1 MTSRKV
7 TKVGYELKLNK
18 ELTGL
23 TSVSSDTFK
32 AGDNVTLDKT
42 GLTIKEGPSVKKDG
56 IDAGKK
62 KITNVADGDV
72 SENSTDAVN
81 GGQLY
86 KLQQTVAGNKVTVEA
101 AKNSQITVTP
111 ETQAD
116 KSTKYV
122 VDIAKD
128 GTIGGDK
135 DGNLVTG
142 DTVKKYVDANKVTV
156 TGDEDGSGVKVENV
170 AKTGEPANYK
180 VSLGNKIKAG
190 DVTVDGTEGK
200 GQITGLSNKTWDGKN
215 IVSGRAAT
223 EDQLKAVSQN
233 AAEAA
238 KKHTTGESR

>member
-1 MTSRKV
+1 
-7 TKVGYELKLNK
+7 
-18 ELTGL
+18 
-23 TSVSSDTFK
+23 
-32 AGDNVTLDKT
+32 
-42 GLTIKEGPSVKKDG
+42 
-56 IDAGKK
+56 
-62 KITNVADGDV
+62 DGDV

-128 GTIGGDK
+128 GTIGGAK

-200 GQITGLSNKTWDGKN
+200 GQITGLSNKTWDAGN

-238 KKHTTGESR
+238 KKHTTVVAGDYVTVSEGTNANGGKEYTVTG